1 MVQVVDSDKMN
12 TGTQIHTHK
21 IPQQSRKL
29 FFNLTL
35 PLFQLA
41 KANRE
46 ITQISQCLKM
56 YFYPLY
62 IV

>member
-1 MVQVVDSDKMN
+1 MH

-29 FFNLTL
+29 FFNLTS

-62 IV
+62 MV